1 MYRQAKQIA
10 REGAGVQITM
20 VIPVK
25 EAVAAFRDALENI
38 EEQASSYTNMH
49 YASMHADQA
58 MHCFGLS
65 AIWDASIRNIL
76 EGAQLCSTLDCRA
89 KIESFGRTACCAE
102 HFIERNARRSDTEAK
117 REFSKYHGAAS
128 RLAELEALAVC
139 SQALDKVRGDNDEVA
154 CRRCQVLFKLEACPR
169 GSLFKQFCSTCYSTH
184 KLECSLTLD
193 GNMRSDA
200 CSQLAAMVFTRMFES
215 DDDEAAT
222 LESILDPFVR
232 NKTLSASA
240 AEAFCKKGNEEIQAF
255 EGVAEVWAAC
265 KQDSAPNH
273 HDETK
278 ANITMPA
285 PCAHQSQVSKAASV
299 PCFSVSCSEKRK
311 VSQDNQRVHHVDDTS
326 MLESVGGSQSL
337 AGRSLISSAKWAICQ
352 WPKRYVNDQMHSGND
367 QALHID
373 MLGSQN
379 EEPIAAYQ
387 VDYNLPPLQRYKQ
400 ARMRV
405 LGPADQLE

>member
-1 MYRQAKQIA
+1 
-10 REGAGVQITM
+10 
-20 VIPVK
+20 
-25 EAVAAFRDALENI
+25 
-38 EEQASSYTNMH
+38 
-49 YASMHADQA
+49 
-58 MHCFGLS
+58 
-65 AIWDASIRNIL
+65 
-76 EGAQLCSTLDCRA
+76 
-89 KIESFGRTACCAE
+89 
-102 HFIERNARRSDTEAK
+102 
-117 REFSKYHGAAS
+117 
-128 RLAELEALAVC
+128 
-139 SQALDKVRGDNDEVA
+139 
-154 CRRCQVLFKLEACPR
+154 LEACPR

-387 VDYNLPPLQRYKQ
+387 VDYSLPPLQRYKQ

-405 LGPADQLE
+405 LGPADQLEWIQRVMSKFPKRDRSPTSQREQRTRNSVVRFKPHNSRSSSINWDESMSSSVSDGEMRKALGKTDNACLAMETAAEPTLKARSIDFTRSLPEAMRLPVTSAESIRLDHKSRHKQSKLGQYFGKRLSPVQP